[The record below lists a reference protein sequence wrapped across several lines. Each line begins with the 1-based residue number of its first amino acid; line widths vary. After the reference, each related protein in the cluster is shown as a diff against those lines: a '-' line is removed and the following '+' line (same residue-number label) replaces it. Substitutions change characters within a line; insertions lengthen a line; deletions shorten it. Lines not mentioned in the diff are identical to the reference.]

1 MTMMSPSSWQTSL
14 QQLLSQQEAKPRIAL
29 VGIGNVFRSD
39 DAAGIL
45 IADRLIESR
54 SISNLNTVLVIDAG
68 HAPENSTADLR
79 RFAPNVV
86 LLIDAA
92 DMEEA
97 PGTIRWIE
105 MDEIEGMS
113 ASTHTLPLSML
124 AKYLILELN
133 CKIALLGIQ
142 PKSNDVG
149 EVISKEVADAVDIV
163 IEGLV
168 ASIS

>member
-1 MTMMSPSSWQTSL
+1 MSPSSWQTSL
-14 QQLLSQQEAKPRIAL
+14 YQLLNQPPAKPRIAI

-45 IADRLIESR
+45 VAHKLIESG
-54 SISNLNTVLVIDAG
+54 SISDTNTILVIDAG
-68 HAPENSTADLR
+68 HAPENRTADLR
-79 RFAPNVV
+79 RFEPEII

-92 DMEEA
+92 DMDEL
-97 PGTIRWIE
+97 PGTVRWIE

-124 AKYLILELN
+124 AKYLMLELH

-149 EVISKEVADAVDIV
+149 ETVSREVVDAVDSV
-163 IEGLV
+163 VESLMEFL
-168 ASIS
+168 S

>member
-1 MTMMSPSSWQTSL
+1 MSPSSWQTSL